1 MCGSVK
7 REDVVVL
14 LQLSETMP
22 PDGEIERW
30 LGEPVKALALPASI
44 FIRNR
49 KGFPVL
55 PKAQQELVG
64 RFLQLGVQARD
75 IPGPAELD
83 VLSPYGLPL

>member
-1 MCGSVK
+1 
-7 REDVVVL
+7 
-14 LQLSETMP
+14 LQLPEVLP
-22 PDGEIERW
+22 PDNEIERW

-64 RFLQLGVQARD
+64 RFLQLGVQACHS
-75 IPGPAELD
+75 PGL
-83 VLSPYGLPL
+83 LQTICLLY